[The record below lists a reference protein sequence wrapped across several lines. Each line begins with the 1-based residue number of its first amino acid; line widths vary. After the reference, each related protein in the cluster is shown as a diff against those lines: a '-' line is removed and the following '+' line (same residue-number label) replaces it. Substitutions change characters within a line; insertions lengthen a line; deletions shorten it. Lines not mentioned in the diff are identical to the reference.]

1 MAYPITQLKSDLSGI
16 LHGTTTSQ
24 ITDLDGLINR
34 SARQLLLDCD
44 PMETIRTTPITNAV
58 FNSVYDYSCPTDLKG
73 VAILD
78 IKPQVNRAPTDIV
91 VQHYNQRFDIEK
103 NYSLMDS
110 CTIMYNT
117 AVKTL
122 QITAPT
128 LTTAPVIINQVNS
141 ITSNG
146 TWAVGSSASN
156 LAVDNV
162 NFVASSASLSF
173 DLAAS
178 GSTGYLENSTMS
190 QLDLSDDVNQGTFF
204 LYTFLPTASDFTNVI
219 LRFGS
224 DSSNYYSVTKT
235 VNQQNNA
242 FNNGWNLLAFP
253 WLGAT
258 QVGTPV
264 TTAID
269 YIRVTWTYNG
279 TAQTAVRL
287 DTISEALG
295 TILNIEYY
303 SKYLFRSS
311 TTGAFQETVLNDA
324 DLINLDTDSY
334 NLLTYKVAE
343 LAVQQQQGMDA
354 LQYDGNYFTRL
365 YKENLMR
372 YQALNKSQRQK
383 PQSIYY
389 KQPRPNQNPNP
400 KIRFGF

>member
-1 MAYPITQLKSDLSGI
+1 MAYTITTLKSDLSGI
-16 LHGTTTSQ
+16 LHGTTNNQ
-24 ITDLDGLINR
+24 ITGLDNLINR
-34 SARQLLLDCD
+34 AARQLLLDCD

-78 IKPQVNRAPTDIV
+78 IKPQVNRQPTDIV
-91 VQHYNQRFDIEK
+91 IQHYNQRFDIEK
-103 NYSLMDS
+103 QYSLMDS
-110 CTIMYNT
+110 CTVMYNT

-128 LTTAPVIINQVNS
+128 LTVAPITVNQATS

-146 TWAVGSSASN
+146 TFVVGASASN

-162 NFVASSASLSF
+162 NYVANGASLSF
-173 DLAAS
+173 DLASS

-190 QLDLSDDVNQGTFF
+190 ALDLSADVNQGTFF
-204 LYTFLPTASDFTNVI
+204 LYTFLPTATDFTNVI
-219 LRFGS
+219 FRFGS

-235 VNQQNNA
+235 VNQQGNA

-287 DTISEALG
+287 DNITEALG

-303 SKYLFRSS
+303 SKYLFRNAS
-311 TTGAFQETVLNDA
+311 TGAFQETVLA
-324 DLINLDTDSY
+324 DTDLVNLDTDSY

-343 LAVQQQQGMDA
+343 LAVQQQQGLDA
-354 LQYDGNYFTRL
+354 LFYDGNYFTRL
-365 YKENLMR
+365 YQENLAR

-383 PQSIYY
+383 PQSIWY
-389 KQPRPNQNPNP
+389 KQPKPQNSLNRR
-400 KIRFGF
+400 IRYGF